1 MVLCMV
7 TVLSMLCVQA
17 EAASTLP
24 VTVTVGTGGTTYQYA
39 KNGAT
44 PTTLTYGTATAVTTN
59 SAVTTATDD
68 NGGTTFA
75 LSAGWDRNF
84 KLIYKEIPVTV
95 KVPKNTEYTV
105 TFTYSF
111 GGTFQK
117 YATENT
123 ARFAGQVVYLGENK
137 ASNAVKFYTAANSTV
152 KTTRNGSTV
161 TSLHSVWAS
170 SDTNIK
176 ETKGNTSGQV
186 FTASFNNTA
195 SSAQNITRYFGCWL
209 ACGDSKNNPT
219 SMTLDFTLTPAQVA
233 CTVKFNAN
241 GGTCSTA
248 SKSVPL
254 GGNYGVLPTPTKT
267 GYTFTGWYTAET
279 DGTRVYNYG
288 SLVSNA
294 GHTLYAHW
302 SESHMHGVAPDGE
315 DKTFT
320 ATDSIPTSSSI
331 GGNYY
336 FTKDQTIYSTSGR
349 IWTSGKTLIL
359 CLNGKTITVQTK
371 EGAIKGDQYGP
382 KTIYICDCQG
392 NGEIVSNVA
401 GGYVFGK
408 SRGYNLYLYG
418 GTFKGAIIREQGYS
432 DLVVDGAAL
441 YATDMAINAGT
452 YVNATIR
459 SGIVSSSG
467 DQAVY
472 ARASGINSS
481 GVYVRGGTIENTG
494 SGCAIRVGDTKTIYL
509 SGSPIITGVSCD
521 ILLEKDATVTV
532 DGALTGVYSVGLT
545 DPTVVVEGTPVTIAI
560 GSGSGDPSGHFVLP
574 DTEEYAEL
582 YLQETK
588 DASGNKIVQ
597 VCRHTHTGGTATC
610 TEAGTCAK
618 CGKEYIPA
626 LGHNLTS
633 YTGKKPTCTQTGYL
647 DYKKCTRAGCDYST
661 QVILPANGHNMTY
674 HAAVAA
680 TCKATG
686 NKAYY
691 SCSDCNKNFSDS
703 AGKTALATVVT
714 AKNPSNHAGTAKTW
728 TQTPTTHKQTWAC
741 CGAVSVAQESHHW
754 SSGKCSE
761 CGYVC
766 LHSGVTDDGDCTT
779 AVVCSVC
786 GKTTTTAKTAHT
798 WSAWS
803 ATGNDTHTRKCTNT
817 NCTKTETGSCSG
829 GTATCTDKAVCDT
842 CQTAYGAV
850 NADNHNWGDWT
861 ETKAATCTATGTET
875 RTCTY
880 NSEHKE
886 SRSTDAKGHDLTP
899 HDAKAATC
907 MEKGWD
913 AYDTCSRCDYTTY
926 KELPALDHDWG
937 EWTVI
942 TPATETTEGSEQR
955 VCKRDSSHTETQK
968 IPQLAHTHKYTRKDT
983 DEKYLASAATC
994 TEAATYYYSCECGDK
1009 GTETFSSGKALGHSY
1024 GTPTYSWNGSQ
1035 CTARRIC
1042 SRDGS
1047 HVETE
1052 IVTAVATVTREKTC
1066 ELEEVS
1072 TYTATFENA
1081 AFKQQTKENV
1091 VTSSK
1096 LGHDFS
1102 VQQKDNTQHWK
1113 KCSRCDATTEKA
1125 DHVWNDGTV
1134 TTEPTCTEKG
1144 VKLFTCTCGAT
1155 KTESVDALQHSYGTP
1170 SYSWDG
1176 DKCTARRTCSRDDSH
1191 VETEIVTAVVTVTQN
1206 RTCILPELS
1215 QYTATFTNSA
1225 FAVQT
1230 KVNVETNSALG
1241 HNWAAANCLS
1251 PKTCTRCQ
1259 VTDGQ
1264 PLGHDYTVSLNNGE
1278 AATCTANGKK
1288 SDMQCSRCNDVK
1300 TGATI
1305 NATGHTSGAA
1315 VTENVVDATC
1325 LESGSYDEVVY
1336 CTTCK
1341 TELRREQKTTPAL
1354 GHDIVH
1360 HKPKTPT
1367 CTEIGWNAY
1376 DTCSRCDY
1384 TTYQELATLGHNYS
1398 EEWSKDESGHWHEC
1412 SRCAGRTDESGH
1424 TPGPE
1429 ATDTT
1434 AQTCTKCGYVIEAE
1448 RGHELEHHAA
1458 KAPTCTEFGWD
1469 AYDTCKRC
1477 DYTTYVKRE
1486 ATGHTEEPIPAVPA
1500 TCTENGKTAGKRC
1513 SVCNEVLEAPQTVD
1527 ALGHDPIHHEAQAAT
1542 CTSIGWNAYD
1552 TCKRCSYTTYQ
1563 EQPVLGHDTVHHEA
1577 KEATCLSIGWKA
1589 YDTCTRCDYTTYQ
1602 EQSALGHD
1610 WTDATCTTPRTC
1622 ARCAVT
1628 EGAALGHDW
1637 GNWIVTTP
1645 ATELAEG
1652 VETRTCRHDASHTQT
1667 RVIPKLPARTYDITG
1682 EVRTSADEPFE
1693 GVNVTLML
1701 GNRQLASTVTGSDG
1715 RYGFNNIAPGDY
1727 NLVAAK
1733 DGVTMT
1739 VKVTVR
1745 NRNVTVETI
1754 TMPVGKTNSI
1764 VEVKSDDPQEA
1775 VEAVVGNLEK
1785 LFTDPAADE
1794 VYTDADK
1801 EIVEKGGS
1809 VDIKLTLT
1817 KTDEEQTSD
1826 QISES
1831 LADGDSLGLRLEL
1844 EVSKIVKPSGE
1855 ASVITE
1861 INDTGTLL
1869 ETLVHLPEALQGK
1882 DGYTVYR
1889 LHNGAVE
1896 TLTTTPNEKGEYIEI
1911 SADKT
1916 SITIH
1921 ARLYSEYVIAYQ
1933 EAPVQPDQPQPDP
1946 TQPERADG
1954 GHTNRRF
1961 PAGGTANTAN
1971 GTGSATGTDKTVKSS
1986 DTGDMGVAL
1995 YAVTALLSIS
2005 GMAWAGRKRGR

>member
-1 MVLCMV
+1 MVLCLV
-7 TVLSMLCVQA
+7 TVLSMAWVQA
-17 EAASTLP
+17 EAATGHQNHCICGKTTCTESGHKKPTW
-24 VTVTVGTGGTTYQYA
+24 TAWDGTKDITYDA
-39 KNGAT
+39 NGVAC
-44 PTTLTYGTATAVTTN
+44 
-59 SAVTTATDD
+59 
-68 NGGTTFA
+68 
-75 LSAGWDRNF
+75 
-84 KLIYKEIPVTV
+84 
-95 KVPKNTEYTV
+95 
-105 TFTYSF
+105 
-111 GGTFQK
+111 
-117 YATENT
+117 
-123 ARFAGQVVYLGENK
+123 VYLTQD
-137 ASNAVKFYTAANSTV
+137 V
-152 KTTRNGSTV
+152 TRSEYLFV
-161 TSLHSVWAS
+161 R
-170 SDTNIK
+170 
-176 ETKGNTSGQV
+176 
-186 FTASFNNTA
+186 NN
-195 SSAQNITRYFGCWL
+195 Q
-209 ACGDSKNNPT
+209 
-219 SMTLDFTLTPAQVA
+219 
-233 CTVKFNAN
+233 
-241 GGTCSTA
+241 
-248 SKSVPL
+248 
-254 GGNYGVLPTPTKT
+254 
-267 GYTFTGWYTAET
+267 
-279 DGTRVYNYG
+279 
-288 SLVSNA
+288 
-294 GHTLYAHW
+294 TLY
-302 SESHMHGVAPDGE
+302 
-315 DKTFT
+315 
-320 ATDSIPTSSSI
+320 
-331 GGNYY
+331 
-336 FTKDQTIYSTSGR
+336 
-349 IWTSGKTLIL
+349 L
-359 CLNGKTITVQTK
+359 CLNGHSITK
-371 EGAIKGDQYGP
+371 SGYNY
-382 KTIYICDCQG
+382 TIYIADDGALTLCDCEPNG
-392 NGEIVSNVA
+392 KKGCITHVLKDDGTRSGDRGVSVNGSFTMYGGEIANNN
-401 GGYVFGK
+401 GGVTVGFKSAFSGK
-408 SRGYNLYLYG
+408 ITIGSFTMYG
-418 GTFKGAIIREQGYS
+418 GTIRDNE
-432 DLVVDGAAL
+432 L
-441 YATDMAINAGT
+441 TTTAGNEGGGGVR
-452 YVNATIR
+452 VNEDSSFAMYGGTICDNKIDAR
-459 SGIVSSSG
+459 SYGG
-467 DQAVY
+467 
-472 ARASGINSS
+472 G
-481 GVYVRGGTIENTG
+481 GVYVMNGSFIMENGTITGNESTQGGGGVEIRGGTIAVTNSTIRQNKCGDMGGGILIVTTTG
-494 SGCAIRVGDTKTIYL
+494 TISNSTVSGNMAGERGGGLLLMSNNSFGLTNST
-509 SGSPIITGVSCD
+509 ITGNTASIDGGGLV
-521 ILLEKDATVTV
+521 IQDATVT
-532 DGALTGVYSVGLT
+532 
-545 DPTVVVEGTPVTIAI
+545 I
-560 GSGSGDPSGHFVLP
+560 
-574 DTEEYAEL
+574 
-582 YLQETK
+582 
-588 DASGNKIVQ
+588 SGNLKINGN
-597 VCRHTHTGGTATC
+597 TKGGT
-610 TEAGTCAK
+610 
-618 CGKEYIPA
+618 I
-626 LGHNLTS
+626 
-633 YTGKKPTCTQTGYL
+633 
-647 DYKKCTRAGCDYST
+647 D
-661 QVILPANGHNMTY
+661 
-674 HAAVAA
+674 
-680 TCKATG
+680 
-686 NKAYY
+686 
-691 SCSDCNKNFSDS
+691 
-703 AGKTALATVVT
+703 
-714 AKNPSNHAGTAKTW
+714 
-728 TQTPTTHKQTWAC
+728 
-741 CGAVSVAQESHHW
+741 
-754 SSGKCSE
+754 SSGKLT
-761 CGYVC
+761 GGDVNNVLLWNRRDH
-766 LHSGVTDDGDCTT
+766 LHIDGKLTGGAGSIGVT
-779 AVVCSVC
+779 
-786 GKTTTTAKTAHT
+786 
-798 WSAWS
+798 
-803 ATGNDTHTRKCTNT
+803 
-817 NCTKTETGSCSG
+817 
-829 GTATCTDKAVCDT
+829 
-842 CQTAYGAV
+842 
-850 NADNHNWGDWT
+850 
-861 ETKAATCTATGTET
+861 
-875 RTCTY
+875 
-880 NSEHKE
+880 
-886 SRSTDAKGHDLTP
+886 
-899 HDAKAATC
+899 
-907 MEKGWD
+907 
-913 AYDTCSRCDYTTY
+913 TTY
-926 KELPALDHDWG
+926 APSNNSYE
-937 EWTVI
+937 VI
-942 TPATETTEGSEQR
+942 AEVEKQYIDLIDLNVFTYENDDTPISTYTDTERDVVFLR
-955 VCKRDSSHTETQK
+955 VCKHSFNNKWITGNGQHWHTCKNCDSTSEKVNHTFDKKKVSTN
-968 IPQLAHTHKYTRKDT
+968 TYF
-983 DEKYLASAATC
+983 ASAATC
-994 TEAATYYYSCECGDK
+994 TEGPKYYYSCECGEK
-1009 GTETFSSGKALGHSY
+1009 GTRTFISGNALGHNYSVSRNNGKAATCTAEGKASDMQCSRCPSVETGATINALGHSY
-1024 GTPTYSWNGSQ
+1024 GTPSYNWKGNE
-1035 CTARRIC
+1035 CTALRTC
-1042 SRDGS
+1042 SRDDS
-1047 HVETE
+1047 HIETE
-1052 IVTAVATVTREKTC
+1052 TVTAVATVTREETC
-1066 ELEEVS
+1066 KLEELS
-1072 TYTATFENA
+1072 TYTASFKNT

-1091 VTSSK
+1091 VTANK

-1102 VQQKDNTQHWK
+1102 VQQNDNTQHWE

-1134 TTEPTCTEKG
+1134 TTEPTCTAAG

-1176 DKCTARRTCSRDDSH
+1176 DKCTALRTCSRDGSH

-1206 RTCILPELS
+1206 RTCILSELS

-1264 PLGHDYTVSLNNGE
+1264 PLGHDYTVSLNNGTV
-1278 AATCTANGKK
+1278 ATCTADGKE
-1288 SDMQCSRCNDVK
+1288 SDMQCSRCDDVK

-1354 GHDIVH
+1354 GHDIVPH
-1360 HKPKTPT
+1360 EPKTPT

-1486 ATGHTEEPIPAVPA
+1486 ATGHTKEPIPAVPA
-1500 TCTENGKTAGKRC
+1500 TCTENGKTEGKRC
-1513 SVCNEVLEAPQTVD
+1513 SVCNEVLEEPQTVD

-1602 EQSALGHD
+1602 DQSALGHD

-1622 ARCAVT
+1622 ARCTVT

-1667 RVIPKLPARTYDITG
+1667 RVIPKLPDRTYDITG

-1715 RYGFNNIAPGDY
+1715 RYGFNNIAPGNY
-1727 NLVAAK
+1727 NLVATK

-1785 LFTDPAADE
+1785 LFTDPDAGE

-1801 EIVEKGGS
+1801 EIVKKGGS

-1826 QISES
+1826 QISEN

-1844 EVSKIVKPSGE
+1844 EVSKIVKPSDGE
-1855 ASVITE
+1855 AGKTTE
-1861 INDTGTLL
+1861 ISDTGMLL

-1882 DGYTVYR
+1882 GGYTVYR
-1889 LHNGAVE
+1889 LHDGAVE

-1995 YAVTALLSIS
+1995 YAVTTLLSIS

>member
-105 TFTYSF
+105 TFSYSF

-186 FTASFNNTA
+186 FTATFNNTA

-233 CTVKFNAN
+233 CTVKFDAN
-241 GGTCSTA
+241 SGTCSTT

-336 FTKDQTIYSTSGR
+336 FTKDQAIYSTSGR

-494 SGCAIRVGDTKTIYL
+494 SGCAIRVGDTETIHL
-509 SGSPIITGVSCD
+509 SGSPIIAGVSCD

-545 DPTVVVEGTPVTIAI
+545 DPSVVVEGTPVTIAT
-560 GSGSGDPSGHFVLP
+560 GKDGYDPTGHFVLP
-574 DTEEYAEL
+574 DTAAYADL
-582 YLQETK
+582 YLQNSE
-588 DASGNKIVQ
+588 DADGNKIVQ
-597 VCRHTHTGGTATC
+597 VCRHTHTGGKATC
-610 TEAGTCAK
+610 TEAGTCSS
-618 CGKEYIPA
+618 CGKEYIAA
-626 LGHNLTS
+626 LGHTLTS
-633 YTGKKPTCTQTGYL
+633 RTGVKPTCTQSGYL
-647 DYKKCTRAGCDYST
+647 DYKECTRTGCGYST
-661 QVILPANGHNMTY
+661 KEELPANGHNMTY

-680 TCKATG
+680 TCTAEG
-686 NKAYY
+686 NVAYY
-691 SCSDCNKNFSDS
+691 SCSDCKKNFSDK

-728 TQTPTTHKQTWAC
+728 TKTATTHKQTWDC
-741 CGAVSVAQESHHW
+741 CGATFVAQENHHW
-754 SSGKCSE
+754 SSGTCSE

-766 LHSGVTDDGDCTT
+766 PHSGVKDDGDCTT
-779 AVVCSVC
+779 AVVCGVC
-786 GKTTTTAKTAHT
+786 GKTTTAAKTAHT

-803 ATGNDTHTRKCTNT
+803 STGNDTHTRKCTNA
-817 NCTKTETGSCSG
+817 NCTKTETDSCSG

-842 CQTAYGAV
+842 CQTAYGTVDA
-850 NADNHNWGDWT
+850 AKHNWGDWV

-880 NSEHKE
+880 NGEHKE
-886 SRSTDAKGHDLTP
+886 TRSTAMIAHTPAAAVKEKENAATCENGGSYEEAIYCTVCEAEISRESKTTNALGHDLTP

-907 MEKGWD
+907 MEKGWE
-913 AYDTCSRCDYTTY
+913 AYNTCKRCDYTTY
-926 KELPALDHDWG
+926 KELPALGHDWG

-942 TPATETTEGSEQR
+942 TPATETAEGSKQR
-955 VCKRDSSHTETQK
+955 VCKRDETHKETQK

-1009 GTETFSSGKALGHSY
+1009 GTETFTFGNALGHDHSV
-1024 GTPTYSWNGSQ
+1024 PLNNGEAAT
-1035 CTARRIC
+1035 CTAN
-1042 SRDGS
+1042 G
-1047 HVETE
+1047 
-1052 IVTAVATVTREKTC
+1052 
-1066 ELEEVS
+1066 
-1072 TYTATFENA
+1072 
-1081 AFKQQTKENV
+1081 KE
-1091 VTSSK
+1091 S
-1096 LGHDFS
+1096 DM
-1102 VQQKDNTQHWK
+1102 Q
-1113 KCSRCDATTEKA
+1113 CSRCDDVKTGATIKATGHTEVADPAVDATCTAQGKTAGSHCSTCQQVIKA
-1125 DHVWNDGTV
+1125 Q
-1134 TTEPTCTEKG
+1134 EPTN
-1144 VKLFTCTCGAT
+1144 A
-1155 KTESVDALQHSYGTP
+1155 
-1170 SYSWDG
+1170 
-1176 DKCTARRTCSRDDSH
+1176 
-1191 VETEIVTAVVTVTQN
+1191 
-1206 RTCILPELS
+1206 
-1215 QYTATFTNSA
+1215 
-1225 FAVQT
+1225 
-1230 KVNVETNSALG
+1230 
-1241 HNWAAANCLS
+1241 
-1251 PKTCTRCQ
+1251 
-1259 VTDGQ
+1259 
-1264 PLGHDYTVSLNNGE
+1264 LGHDYTVSLNNGE
-1278 AATCTANGKK
+1278 AATCTANGKE
-1288 SDMQCSRCNDVK
+1288 SDMKCSRCDDVK

-1305 NATGHTSGAA
+1305 KAKGHTEVADPAVDATCTAQGKTAGSHCSTCQQVIKAQEPTNALGHDYTVSLNNGEAATCTANGKESDMKCSRCDDVKTGATIKAKGHTSGAA
-1315 VTENVVDATC
+1315 VKENVIDASC
-1325 LESGSYDEVVY
+1325 LNGGSYDEVVY

-1360 HKPKTPT
+1360 HEPKTPT

-1486 ATGHTEEPIPAVPA
+1486 ATGHTKEPIPAVPA
-1500 TCTENGKTAGKRC
+1500 TCTENGKTEGKRC
-1513 SVCNEVLEAPQTVD
+1513 SVCNEVLEEPQTVD

-1577 KEATCLSIGWKA
+1577 KDATCLSIGWKA

-1855 ASVITE
+1855 ASEITE
-1861 INDTGTLL
+1861 INDTGMLL

-1882 DGYTVYR
+1882 GGYTVYR

-1995 YAVTALLSIS
+1995 YAVTTLLSIS

>member
-1 MVLCMV
+1 MTWRKRILCMVLCMV

-17 EAASTLP
+17 E
-24 VTVTVGTGGTTYQYA
+24 
-39 KNGAT
+39 GAT
-44 PTTLTYGTATAVTTN
+44 GHQKHYICGKTTCTESGHKKPTWAAWDGTKDITYDA
-59 SAVTTATDD
+59 
-68 NGGTTFA
+68 NGVA
-75 LSAGWDRNF
+75 
-84 KLIYKEIPVTV
+84 Y
-95 KVPKNTEYTV
+95 
-105 TFTYSF
+105 
-111 GGTFQK
+111 
-117 YATENT
+117 
-123 ARFAGQVVYLGENK
+123 VYLTQD
-137 ASNAVKFYTAANSTV
+137 V
-152 KTTRNGSTV
+152 TR
-161 TSLHSVWAS
+161 
-170 SDTNIK
+170 SDYLLV
-176 ETKGNTSGQV
+176 GNNQ
-186 FTASFNNTA
+186 
-195 SSAQNITRYFGCWL
+195 
-209 ACGDSKNNPT
+209 
-219 SMTLDFTLTPAQVA
+219 
-233 CTVKFNAN
+233 
-241 GGTCSTA
+241 
-248 SKSVPL
+248 
-254 GGNYGVLPTPTKT
+254 
-267 GYTFTGWYTAET
+267 
-279 DGTRVYNYG
+279 
-288 SLVSNA
+288 
-294 GHTLYAHW
+294 TLY
-302 SESHMHGVAPDGE
+302 
-315 DKTFT
+315 
-320 ATDSIPTSSSI
+320 
-331 GGNYY
+331 
-336 FTKDQTIYSTSGR
+336 
-349 IWTSGKTLIL
+349 L
-359 CLNGKTITVQTK
+359 CLNGHSITK
-371 EGAIKGDQYGP
+371 SGYNY
-382 KTIYICDCQG
+382 TIYIADDGALTLCDCEPNG
-392 NGEIVSNVA
+392 KKGCITHVLKDDGTRSGDRGVAARGSFTMYGGEIANNN
-401 GGYVFGK
+401 GGVTVGFK
-408 SRGYNLYLYG
+408 SSRSQSIGSFTMYG
-418 GTFKGAIIREQGYS
+418 GTIRDNELTTTSGTEGGGGVRVNEDSSFTMYGGTICDNEALNAANGGGVYVKNGHFIMNGGEITGNTCEKYRGGGVYISGKTIQVTGGTISNNKCFGTDQGEGGGMCVS
-432 DLVVDGAAL
+432 NTSGS
-441 YATDMAINAGT
+441 I
-452 YVNATIR
+452 
-459 SGIVSSSG
+459 SGITVTGNTAGDRGGGIAFVNEGDVTLKDSTITGNMAGSSG
-467 DQAVY
+467 KGGGGVSIRDTTVTI
-472 ARASGINSS
+472 SGKLIISGNTKGGTINSS
-481 GVYVRGGTIENTG
+481 G
-494 SGCAIRVGDTKTIYL
+494 KL
-509 SGSPIITGVSCD
+509 
-521 ILLEKDATVTV
+521 
-532 DGALTGVYSVGLT
+532 
-545 DPTVVVEGTPVTIAI
+545 
-560 GSGSGDPSGHFVLP
+560 
-574 DTEEYAEL
+574 
-582 YLQETK
+582 
-588 DASGNKIVQ
+588 
-597 VCRHTHTGGTATC
+597 TGGTPNNVLLWMSKDSLHI
-610 TEAGTCAK
+610 G
-618 CGKEYIPA
+618 GK
-626 LGHNLTS
+626 LTGGEGS
-633 YTGKKPTCTQTGYL
+633 
-647 DYKKCTRAGCDYST
+647 
-661 QVILPANGHNMTY
+661 I
-674 HAAVAA
+674 
-680 TCKATG
+680 
-686 NKAYY
+686 
-691 SCSDCNKNFSDS
+691 
-703 AGKTALATVVT
+703 
-714 AKNPSNHAGTAKTW
+714 
-728 TQTPTTHKQTWAC
+728 
-741 CGAVSVAQESHHW
+741 
-754 SSGKCSE
+754 
-761 CGYVC
+761 
-766 LHSGVTDDGDCTT
+766 GVTTASTPGNNNYRDIAEGKSQYIDLSVFTYENDDTPIST
-779 AVVCSVC
+779 Y
-786 GKTTTTAKTAHT
+786 
-798 WSAWS
+798 
-803 ATGNDTHTRKCTNT
+803 
-817 NCTKTETGSCSG
+817 
-829 GTATCTDKAVCDT
+829 TD
-842 CQTAYGAV
+842 
-850 NADNHNWGDWT
+850 
-861 ETKAATCTATGTET
+861 
-875 RTCTY
+875 
-880 NSEHKE
+880 
-886 SRSTDAKGHDLTP
+886 
-899 HDAKAATC
+899 
-907 MEKGWD
+907 
-913 AYDTCSRCDYTTY
+913 
-926 KELPALDHDWG
+926 
-937 EWTVI
+937 
-942 TPATETTEGSEQR
+942 TEGDVVFLR
-955 VCKRDSSHTETQK
+955 VCKHSFNNKWITGNGQHWHTCKNCDSTSEKVNHTFNKRVSSST
-968 IPQLAHTHKYTRKDT
+968 YS
-983 DEKYLASAATC
+983 ASAATC
-994 TEAATYYYSCECGDK
+994 TEGPKYYYSCECGEK
-1009 GTETFSSGKALGHSY
+1009 GTETFTFGNALGHSY
-1024 GTPTYSWNGSQ
+1024 GTPSYSWDGDK

-1042 SRDGS
+1042 SRDDS
-1047 HVETE
+1047 HIETE
-1052 IVTAVATVTREKTC
+1052 TVTAVATVTREETC
-1066 ELEEVS
+1066 ELEELS

-1091 VTSSK
+1091 VTANK

-1102 VQQKDNTQHWK
+1102 VQQNDNTQHWE
-1113 KCSRCDATTEKA
+1113 KCSRCDATTEKSNHGWDA
-1125 DHVWNDGTV
+1125 GTV
-1134 TTEPTCTEKG
+1134 TTEPTCTEKGVKLFTCTVCKATKTESINAKGHDWDANFTVDQAATCTAAGSQSKHCSRCDAKSEVTAIPAKGHTWDNGTVTTEPTCTAAG

-1176 DKCTARRTCSRDDSH
+1176 DKCTALRTCSRDGSH

-1206 RTCILPELS
+1206 RTCILSELS

-1264 PLGHDYTVSLNNGE
+1264 PLGHDYTVSLNNGTV
-1278 AATCTANGKK
+1278 ATCTADGKE
-1288 SDMQCSRCNDVK
+1288 SDMQCSRCDDVK

-1360 HKPKTPT
+1360 HEPKTPT

-1434 AQTCTKCGYVIEAE
+1434 AQTCAKCGYVIEAE

-1486 ATGHTEEPIPAVPA
+1486 ATGHTKEPIPAVPA
-1500 TCTENGKTAGKRC
+1500 TCTENGKTEGKRC
-1513 SVCNEVLEAPQTVD
+1513 SVCNEVLEEPQTVD

-1577 KEATCLSIGWKA
+1577 KDATCLSIGWKA

-1682 EVRTSADEPFE
+1682 EVRTSADDPFE
-1693 GVNVTLML
+1693 GVTVTLML

-1785 LFTDPAADE
+1785 LFTDPDAGE

-1801 EIVEKGGS
+1801 EIVKKGGS

-1855 ASVITE
+1855 ASEITE
-1861 INDTGTLL
+1861 ISDTGMLL

-1882 DGYTVYR
+1882 GGYTVYR
-1889 LHNGAVE
+1889 LHDGAVE

-1995 YAVTALLSIS
+1995 YAVTTLLSIS

>member
-95 KVPKNTEYTV
+95 KVPKCTEYTV
-105 TFTYSF
+105 TFTYNF

-117 YATENT
+117 YATEDT

-137 ASNAVKFYTAANSTV
+137 ASSAVKFYTAANSTV
-152 KTTRNGSTV
+152 ETTRNGINVS
-161 TSLHSVWAS
+161 SLHSVWAS

-186 FTASFNNTA
+186 FTATFNNTT
-195 SSAQNITRYFGCWL
+195 SSAKDITRYFGCWL
-209 ACGDSKNNPT
+209 ACGDSKSNPT

-233 CTVKFNAN
+233 CTVKFDDN
-241 GGTCSTA
+241 GGTCSTT

-254 GGNYGVLPTPTKT
+254 DGNYGVLPTATRD
-267 GYTFTGWYTAET
+267 GYTFTGWYTAAN
-279 DGTRVYNYG
+279 GGNRVNQYASFSSFTLTG
-288 SLVSNA
+288 
-294 GHTLYAHW
+294 GTLYAHW
-302 SESHMHGVAPDGE
+302 NKNHTHAAGSGG
-315 DKTFT
+315 DKTFDGT
-320 ATDSIPTSSSI
+320 LNRDTYTLNNYYWLSKYV
-331 GGNYY
+331 NYY
-336 FTKDQTIYSTSGR
+336 FTETFSSSNQIR
-349 IWTSGKTLIL
+349 IPSNKTKYI
-359 CLNGKTITVQTK
+359 CLNGKMFTSDSSVRVSLSGGSNIHNGGGGFGSDGSVS
-371 EGAIKGDQYGP
+371 
-382 KTIYICDCQG
+382 ICDC
-392 NGEIVSNVA
+392 A
-401 GGYVFGK
+401 GGGGITNTYNGTGRVFRVDTG
-408 SRGYNLYLYG
+408 SLSLYG
-418 GTFKGAIIREQGYS
+418 GTFKGAIAATVSNGS
-432 DLVVDGAAL
+432 LLVDGAAL
-441 YATDMAINAGT
+441 YATDTAISDFGSGT
-452 YVNATIR
+452 TTIK

-467 DQAVY
+467 DRTMY
-472 ARASGINSS
+472 ADRGSEYGIT
-481 GVYVRGGTIENTG
+481 YVQGGTIENTG
-494 SGCAIRVGDTKTIYL
+494 SGCAICVGDTRTLYL
-509 SGSPIITGVSCD
+509 SGSPIIAGVSCD

-545 DPTVVVEGTPVTIAI
+545 DPSVVVEGTPVTIAI

-597 VCRHTHTGGTATC
+597 VCRHTHTGGKATC
-610 TEAGTCAK
+610 TEAGKCAE
-618 CGKEYIPA
+618 CGKEYIAA
-626 LGHNLTS
+626 LGHTLTS
-633 YTGKKPTCTQTGYL
+633 RTGVKPTCTQPGYL
-647 DYKKCTRAGCDYST
+647 DYKECTRTGCGYST
-661 QVILPANGHNMTY
+661 KEELPANGHNMTE
-674 HAAVAA
+674 HKAVAA
-680 TCKATG
+680 TCTAEG
-686 NKAYY
+686 NVAYY
-691 SCSDCNKNFSDS
+691 SCSDCKKNFSDK
-703 AGKTALATVVT
+703 AGSKELTAVVT
-714 AKNPSNHAGTAKTW
+714 AKNPGNHAGTATTWAKTA
-728 TQTPTTHKQTWAC
+728 TTHTETYNCCSAVKTTEAKHTW
-741 CGAVSVAQESHHW
+741 VN
-754 SSGKCSE
+754 GKCSI
-761 CGYVC
+761 CSYAC
-766 LHSGVTDDGDCTT
+766 LHSGVTDDGNCTT
-779 AVVCSVC
+779 AVVCGVC
-786 GKTTTTAKTAHT
+786 GKTTTAARTSHT
-798 WSAWS
+798 WGAWS
-803 ATGNDTHTRKCTNT
+803 STGNDTHTRKCTNA
-817 NCTKTETGSCSG
+817 NCTKTETDSCSG

-886 SRSTDAKGHDLTP
+886 SRSTDAKGHDLTH

-907 MEKGWD
+907 TAKGWA

-968 IPQLAHTHKYTRKDT
+968 IPQLAHTHKYTREDT

-994 TEAATYYYSCECGDK
+994 TEAATYYYSCACGDK

-1035 CTARRIC
+1035 CMARRIC
-1042 SRDGS
+1042 SRDG
-1047 HVETE
+1047 
-1052 IVTAVATVTREKTC
+1052 
-1066 ELEEVS
+1066 
-1072 TYTATFENA
+1072 
-1081 AFKQQTKENV
+1081 
-1091 VTSSK
+1091 
-1096 LGHDFS
+1096 
-1102 VQQKDNTQHWK
+1102 
-1113 KCSRCDATTEKA
+1113 
-1125 DHVWNDGTV
+1125 
-1134 TTEPTCTEKG
+1134 
-1144 VKLFTCTCGAT
+1144 
-1155 KTESVDALQHSYGTP
+1155 
-1170 SYSWDG
+1170 
-1176 DKCTARRTCSRDDSH
+1176 SH

-1278 AATCTANGKK
+1278 AATCTANGKE

-1360 HKPKTPT
+1360 HEPKTPT

-1486 ATGHTEEPIPAVPA
+1486 ATGHTKEPIPAVPA
-1500 TCTENGKTAGKRC
+1500 TCTENGKTEGKRC
-1513 SVCNEVLEAPQTVD
+1513 SVCNEVLEEPQTVD
-1527 ALGHDPIHHEAQAAT
+1527 ALGHDTIHHEAQAAT

-1563 EQPVLGHDTVHHEA
+1563 EQPVLSHDTVHHEA

-1693 GVNVTLML
+1693 GVTVTLML

-1764 VEVKSDDPQEA
+1764 VEVKSDDPHEA

-1855 ASVITE
+1855 ASEITE
-1861 INDTGTLL
+1861 INDTGMLL

-1882 DGYTVYR
+1882 GGYTVYR
-1889 LHNGAVE
+1889 LHDGAVE

-1946 TQPERADG
+1946 TQPERPSG

>member
-1 MVLCMV
+1 MVLCLV
-7 TVLSMLCVQA
+7 TVLSMAWVQA
-17 EAASTLP
+17 EAATGHQNHCICGKTTCTESGHKKPTW
-24 VTVTVGTGGTTYQYA
+24 TAWDGTKDITYDA
-39 KNGAT
+39 NGVA
-44 PTTLTYGTATAVTTN
+44 Y
-59 SAVTTATDD
+59 
-68 NGGTTFA
+68 
-75 LSAGWDRNF
+75 
-84 KLIYKEIPVTV
+84 
-95 KVPKNTEYTV
+95 
-105 TFTYSF
+105 
-111 GGTFQK
+111 
-117 YATENT
+117 
-123 ARFAGQVVYLGENK
+123 VYLTQD
-137 ASNAVKFYTAANSTV
+137 V
-152 KTTRNGSTV
+152 TRSEYLFV
-161 TSLHSVWAS
+161 R
-170 SDTNIK
+170 
-176 ETKGNTSGQV
+176 
-186 FTASFNNTA
+186 NN
-195 SSAQNITRYFGCWL
+195 Q
-209 ACGDSKNNPT
+209 
-219 SMTLDFTLTPAQVA
+219 
-233 CTVKFNAN
+233 
-241 GGTCSTA
+241 
-248 SKSVPL
+248 
-254 GGNYGVLPTPTKT
+254 
-267 GYTFTGWYTAET
+267 
-279 DGTRVYNYG
+279 
-288 SLVSNA
+288 
-294 GHTLYAHW
+294 TLY
-302 SESHMHGVAPDGE
+302 
-315 DKTFT
+315 
-320 ATDSIPTSSSI
+320 
-331 GGNYY
+331 
-336 FTKDQTIYSTSGR
+336 
-349 IWTSGKTLIL
+349 L
-359 CLNGKTITVQTK
+359 CLNGHSITK
-371 EGAIKGDQYGP
+371 SGYNY
-382 KTIYICDCQG
+382 TIYIADDGALTLCDCEPNG
-392 NGEIVSNVA
+392 KKGCITHVLKDDGTRSGDRGVSVNGSFTMYGGEIANNN
-401 GGYVFGK
+401 GGVTVGFKSAFSGK
-408 SRGYNLYLYG
+408 ITIGSFTMYG
-418 GTFKGAIIREQGYS
+418 GTIRDNE
-432 DLVVDGAAL
+432 L
-441 YATDMAINAGT
+441 TTTAGNEGGGGVR
-452 YVNATIR
+452 VNEDSSFAMYGGTICDNKIDAR
-459 SGIVSSSG
+459 SYGG
-467 DQAVY
+467 
-472 ARASGINSS
+472 G
-481 GVYVRGGTIENTG
+481 GVYVMNGSFIMENGTITGNESTQGGGGVEIRGGTIAVTNSTIRQNKCGDMGGGILIVTTTG
-494 SGCAIRVGDTKTIYL
+494 TISNSTVSGNMAGERGGGLLLMSNNSFGLTNST
-509 SGSPIITGVSCD
+509 ITGNTASIDGGGLV
-521 ILLEKDATVTV
+521 IQDATVT
-532 DGALTGVYSVGLT
+532 
-545 DPTVVVEGTPVTIAI
+545 I
-560 GSGSGDPSGHFVLP
+560 
-574 DTEEYAEL
+574 
-582 YLQETK
+582 
-588 DASGNKIVQ
+588 SGNLKINGN
-597 VCRHTHTGGTATC
+597 TKGGT
-610 TEAGTCAK
+610 
-618 CGKEYIPA
+618 I
-626 LGHNLTS
+626 
-633 YTGKKPTCTQTGYL
+633 
-647 DYKKCTRAGCDYST
+647 D
-661 QVILPANGHNMTY
+661 
-674 HAAVAA
+674 
-680 TCKATG
+680 
-686 NKAYY
+686 
-691 SCSDCNKNFSDS
+691 
-703 AGKTALATVVT
+703 
-714 AKNPSNHAGTAKTW
+714 
-728 TQTPTTHKQTWAC
+728 
-741 CGAVSVAQESHHW
+741 
-754 SSGKCSE
+754 SSGKLT
-761 CGYVC
+761 GGDVNNVLLWNRRDH
-766 LHSGVTDDGDCTT
+766 LHIGGKLTGGAGSIGVT
-779 AVVCSVC
+779 
-786 GKTTTTAKTAHT
+786 
-798 WSAWS
+798 
-803 ATGNDTHTRKCTNT
+803 
-817 NCTKTETGSCSG
+817 
-829 GTATCTDKAVCDT
+829 
-842 CQTAYGAV
+842 
-850 NADNHNWGDWT
+850 
-861 ETKAATCTATGTET
+861 
-875 RTCTY
+875 
-880 NSEHKE
+880 
-886 SRSTDAKGHDLTP
+886 
-899 HDAKAATC
+899 
-907 MEKGWD
+907 
-913 AYDTCSRCDYTTY
+913 TTY
-926 KELPALDHDWG
+926 APSNNSYE
-937 EWTVI
+937 VI
-942 TPATETTEGSEQR
+942 AEVEKQYIDLIDLNVFTYENDDTPISTYTDTERDVVFLR
-955 VCKRDSSHTETQK
+955 VCKHSFNNKWITDNGQHWHTCKNCDSTSEKVNHTFDKKKVSTN
-968 IPQLAHTHKYTRKDT
+968 TYF
-983 DEKYLASAATC
+983 ASAATC
-994 TEAATYYYSCECGDK
+994 TEGPKYYYSCECGEK
-1009 GTETFSSGKALGHSY
+1009 GTRTFISGNALGHNYSVSRNNGKAATCTAEGKASDMQCSRCPSVETGATINALGHSY
-1024 GTPTYSWNGSQ
+1024 GTPSYNWKGNE
-1035 CTARRIC
+1035 CTALRTC
-1042 SRDGS
+1042 SRDDS
-1047 HVETE
+1047 HIETE
-1052 IVTAVATVTREKTC
+1052 TVTAVATVTREETC
-1066 ELEEVS
+1066 KLEELS
-1072 TYTATFENA
+1072 TYTASFKNT

-1091 VTSSK
+1091 VTANK

-1102 VQQKDNTQHWK
+1102 VQQNDNTQHWE

-1134 TTEPTCTEKG
+1134 TTEPTCTAAG

-1176 DKCTARRTCSRDDSH
+1176 DKCTALRTCSRDGSH

-1278 AATCTANGKK
+1278 AATCTANGKE
-1288 SDMQCSRCNDVK
+1288 SDMQCSRCDDVK

-1341 TELRREQKTTPAL
+1341 TELRREQKATPAL

-1360 HKPKTPT
+1360 HESKTPT

-1434 AQTCTKCGYVIEAE
+1434 AQTCMKCGYVIEAA

-1486 ATGHTEEPIPAVPA
+1486 TTGHTEEPIPAVPA

-1513 SVCNEVLEAPQTVD
+1513 SVCNEVLEEPQTVD

-1785 LFTDPAADE
+1785 LFTDPDAGE

-1801 EIVEKGGS
+1801 EIVKKGGS

-1826 QISES
+1826 QISEN

-1844 EVSKIVKPSGE
+1844 EVSKIVKPSDGE
-1855 ASVITE
+1855 AGKTTE
-1861 INDTGTLL
+1861 ISDTGMLL
-1869 ETLVHLPEALQGK
+1869 ETLVHLPEALQSKG
-1882 DGYTVYR
+1882 GYTVYR
-1889 LHNGAVE
+1889 LHDGAVE